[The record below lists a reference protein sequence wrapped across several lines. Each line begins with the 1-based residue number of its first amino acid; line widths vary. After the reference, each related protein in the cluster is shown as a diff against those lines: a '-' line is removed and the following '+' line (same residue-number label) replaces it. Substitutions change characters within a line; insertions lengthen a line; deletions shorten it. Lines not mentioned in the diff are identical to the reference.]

1 MLKKIKICFSL
12 IWAVLMGMATPIWIA
27 IIYMNITGHAK
38 GYGYDLSSEKD
49 ISIAMGVFELL
60 VWIAAVCPVL
70 VSLCKKLYSKDKRL
84 CLLPV
89 LGFVI
94 IGAVI
99 ICMIGWNEY
108 LKCFGVV

>member
-1 MLKKIKICFSL
+1 MKKVKSIISV
-12 IWAVLMGMATPIWIA
+12 IWAVLMGIATPVWIA
-27 IIYMNITGHAK
+27 IIYMDITGHAK
-38 GYGYDLSSEKD
+38 GYGYDLGSEKD

-70 VSLCKKLYSKDKRL
+70 VSLCRKLYLKDKRL
-84 CLLPV
+84 CLMPL

-94 IGAVI
+94 IGAVVI
-99 ICMIGWNEY
+99 AIIGWNEY

>member
-1 MLKKIKICFSL
+1 MLKKIKICFSI

-27 IIYMNITGHAK
+27 
-38 GYGYDLSSEKD
+38 
-49 ISIAMGVFELL
+49 
-60 VWIAAVCPVL
+60 AVCPVL
-70 VSLCKKLYSKDKRL
+70 VSLCRKLYSKDKRL

-89 LGFVI
+89 LGFVV

-99 ICMIGWNEY
+99 ICLIGWNEY

>member
-1 MLKKIKICFSL
+1 MLKKIKSIISVM
-12 IWAVLMGMATPIWIA
+12 WAVLMGVATP
-27 IIYMNITGHAK
+27 
-38 GYGYDLSSEKD
+38 
-49 ISIAMGVFELL
+49 

-70 VSLCKKLYSKDKRL
+70 VSLCRKLYLKDKRL

-94 IGAVI
+94 IGAVVI
-99 ICMIGWNEY
+99 LMIGWNEY